1 MALIKISLSCK
12 SLCLHITADVS
23 KISKSVQGDIAY
35 ILNVLP
41 EIFIAFARICLVPEI
56 KHVISFIKTR
66 FY

>member
-41 EIFIAFARICLVPEI
+41 EIFIVFARICLVPEI
-56 KHVISFIKTR
+56 KNVVSFIKTR